1 MLDGSS
7 EATGLTIGGQEVPIE
22 QAAQQLAQQLAP
34 LGDVVDLKFDEQVRT
49 GSSLSINALHL
60 KVLSAA
66 GTPVLEV
73 IAGVAQRRPSAA
85 SVCDPTGQT
94 PTGPGG
100 NGANSANGKAAT
112 ARPTAPAAGRSLANG
127 VRGSTCGKLT
137 MYFTANHK
145 RSLTSRLGQR
155 QVVRGRIVNC
165 AGHSI
170 VRARIDV
177 IHVLKNGKRKLV
189 KTGLRSRDGGKLTL
203 ILPLNLKTRDLR
215 FEYRGNLLS
224 TQGHLALD
232 AAHQRAQPPRQA
244 HPLGDS
250 SPSPEGAA
258 RAEKLGRRF
267 LFRRSASSSNH
278 TRARP
283 SLRSLPQRS
292 AMRSR
297 IRQPMPRVASGARA
311 RARIAD
317 LHVQRPARV
326 DQRAQL
332 DAVVRAKLAVLDA
345 VGHELGDDEL
355 DLAGARPA
363 RAAAPRPR
371 AARGRWTRRAA
382 AADGSPRGLARAAC
396 NDGERRTWRLSQR
409 SVA

>member
-1 MLDGSS
+1 MRPMTWSGAGLVAVLASAALASAAQAQPSWQCSASAASSSLAGNPGANPVVAAANPCVSNATGLDNLPSPLGIPADAVSARTSSATTIANPENEIAARQAVGAIGRVENLAVQLPPGAGTTTLGVRAANAQVSATCVAGSPVLDGSS
-7 EATGLTIGGQEVPIE
+7 ETTGLTIGGQEVPIE

-49 GSSLSINALHL
+49 GSSLAINAMHL

-73 IAGVAQRRPSAA
+73 IAGVANVAFNGK
-85 SVCDPTGQT
+85 VCDPTGQT
-94 PTGPGG
+94 PTGPGSNGANSG
-100 NGANSANGKAAT
+100 NGANGSANS
-112 ARPTAPAAGRSLANG
+112 AGSHSLLANG

-145 RSLTSRLGQR
+145 RSLTSRLGKR

-224 TQGHLALD
+224 TRVTSRSTLHIKVRNKKG
-232 AAHQRAQPPRQA
+232 
-244 HPLGDS
+244 
-250 SPSPEGAA
+250 
-258 RAEKLGRRF
+258 KL
-267 LFRRSASSSNH
+267 
-278 TRARP
+278 
-283 SLRSLPQRS
+283 
-292 AMRSR
+292 
-297 IRQPMPRVASGARA
+297 
-311 RARIAD
+311 
-317 LHVQRPARV
+317 
-326 DQRAQL
+326 
-332 DAVVRAKLAVLDA
+332 VR
-345 VGHELGDDEL
+345 
-355 DLAGARPA
+355 
-363 RAAAPRPR
+363 
-371 AARGRWTRRAA
+371 
-382 AADGSPRGLARAAC
+382 
-396 NDGERRTWRLSQR
+396 
-409 SVA
+409 

>member
-1 MLDGSS
+1 MRPMTWSGAGLVAVLASAALASAAQAQPSWQCSASAASSSLAGNPGANPVVAAANPCVSNATGLDNLPSPLGIPADAVSARTSSATTVANPENEIAARQAVGAIGRVENLAVQLPPGAGTTTLGVRAANAQVSATCVAGSPVLDGSS
-7 EATGLTIGGQEVPIE
+7 ETTGLTIGGQEVPIE

-49 GSSLSINALHL
+49 GSSLAINAMHL

-73 IAGVAQRRPSAA
+73 IAGVANVAFNGK
-85 SVCDPTGQT
+85 VCDPTGQT
-94 PTGPGG
+94 PTGPGSSNGANSG
-100 NGANSANGKAAT
+100 NGANGSANS
-112 ARPTAPAAGRSLANG
+112 AGSHSLLANG

-145 RSLTSRLGQR
+145 RSLTSRLGKR

-224 TQGHLALD
+224 TRVTSRSTLHIKVRNRKG
-232 AAHQRAQPPRQA
+232 
-244 HPLGDS
+244 
-250 SPSPEGAA
+250 
-258 RAEKLGRRF
+258 KL
-267 LFRRSASSSNH
+267 
-278 TRARP
+278 
-283 SLRSLPQRS
+283 
-292 AMRSR
+292 
-297 IRQPMPRVASGARA
+297 
-311 RARIAD
+311 
-317 LHVQRPARV
+317 
-326 DQRAQL
+326 
-332 DAVVRAKLAVLDA
+332 VR
-345 VGHELGDDEL
+345 
-355 DLAGARPA
+355 
-363 RAAAPRPR
+363 
-371 AARGRWTRRAA
+371 
-382 AADGSPRGLARAAC
+382 
-396 NDGERRTWRLSQR
+396 
-409 SVA
+409 